1 VSMLIRRLGFYALA
15 AFAAITLN
23 FFLPRMLPGNALDAL
38 LATMRTSSITKQELA
53 GMAANYGLDSNQSL
67 LSQYFT
73 YLGHT
78 FTGNLGVS
86 TSNGSAVTTDLG
98 SVLPWTIGLIGSA
111 TVLAFVLGT
120 LIGIVAGWRRTGLLD
135 SLVPVSAFFQAVPY
149 FILGLLLQ
157 IVIGYEFGWLP
168 ISGGYDTSRR
178 VDPLISGWNGP
189 FIGSVV
195 QHAILPA
202 ITVVLASI
210 AGWIVG
216 MRNMMLT
223 TIDED
228 YVLVAAAK
236 GLSRWRVI
244 GIAAR
249 NAILPTISNFTLS
262 ISLVVT
268 GAVLVEI
275 VFSYPGVGY
284 DMLNAIEATDY
295 PVMQGILLVITF
307 TVLAA
312 NFLADIAYVLLD
324 PRSRREA

>member
-1 VSMLIRRLGFYALA
+1 MSMLFRRLGFYVMA

-23 FFLPRMLPGNALDAL
+23 FFLPRMLPGNALDSL
-38 LATMRTSSITKQELA
+38 LATMRTSQITKQELA
-53 GMAANYGLDSNQSL
+53 GLAANYGIGTNKSL

-78 FTGNLGVS
+78 FTGNLGIS
-86 TSNGSAVTTDLG
+86 TGNGSPVTTDLG
-98 SVLPWTIGLIGSA
+98 TVLPWTIGLIGGA
-111 TVLAFVLGT
+111 TLLSFLFGT
-120 LIGIVAGWRRTGLLD
+120 LIGIMAGWRRGGVLD
-135 SLVPVSAFFQAVPY
+135 ALVPVSAFFQAVPY
-149 FILGLLLQ
+149 FILALLLA
-157 IVIGYEFGWLP
+157 VVVGYELNWLP

-178 VDPLISGWNGP
+178 VDPLIPGLNGP
-189 FIGSVV
+189 FVGSVL
-195 QHAILPA
+195 QHAVLPA

-216 MRNMMLT
+216 MRNMMVT
-223 TIDED
+223 TMDED

-236 GLSRWRVI
+236 GLARWRVI

-284 DMLNAIEATDY
+284 EMFNAIEATDY
-295 PVMQGILLVITF
+295 PLMQGILLVITF